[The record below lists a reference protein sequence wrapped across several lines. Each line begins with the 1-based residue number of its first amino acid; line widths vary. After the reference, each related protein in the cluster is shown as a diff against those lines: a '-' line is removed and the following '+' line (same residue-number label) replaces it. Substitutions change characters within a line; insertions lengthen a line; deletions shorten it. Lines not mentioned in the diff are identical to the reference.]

1 MINNLIIV
9 SSDKSFYYTPSK
21 SKLINLDKIDR
32 NFNLFKDNSLYTKG
46 EVFTY
51 LKVNSEYENLSSYN
65 KANKYKEE
73 TNEPLEYNFRIL
85 K

>member
-51 LKVNSEYENLSSYN
+51 LKVNSSKKKSESEEN
-65 KANKYKEE
+65 EE